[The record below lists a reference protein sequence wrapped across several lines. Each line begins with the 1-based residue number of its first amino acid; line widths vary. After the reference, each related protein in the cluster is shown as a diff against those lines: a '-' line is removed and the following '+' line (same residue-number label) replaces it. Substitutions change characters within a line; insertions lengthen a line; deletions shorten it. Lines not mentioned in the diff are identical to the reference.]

1 MDKRTVD
8 EVSHLINPESLAD
21 FIDQLRGAGYK
32 IGVSQYI
39 AAQELI
45 IALIDRGENLDDPE
59 RLNTLLGPIF
69 CSSPTEQNDFQQ
81 HFNRWISY
89 LKFTRKLLKEA
100 SQTTNKIASKDI
112 QFQSSPKKLRVIG
125 SRINQLIK
133 ILVLAVIL
141 LPISPQRVQSP
152 KLNPIP
158 EPIQAPDGKP
168 SPKPS
173 ISPPPE
179 NPKNTLPS
187 SLSWQLILGLL
198 LLTSFTVYLVWQFLL
213 FRRDQLFLQRLG
225 SIKEPELQ
233 KVLMQKIDRNWL
245 PSDLLNSISKN
256 LKQRNNLPSYKVNID
271 STIERTLK
279 QGGWLSPVYSTIQ
292 SPVEYLLLIER
303 ASFRDHQTKFIEE
316 IIDYLKQDGVFITK
330 YFFEDNPQIC
340 FGKYDMVSPKKIND
354 IINQYHHHCLIIFAD
369 TNRFFSS
376 INGAVEPWIEQL
388 KSWDK
393 RAILTPNPIG
403 NWVQQEME
411 LAQQFIVLPATLPGL
426 YALGQIL
433 NPNVV
438 KLNVLSEEL
447 KPPIPEQLI
456 TQPRR
461 WIDRDP
467 PEPEQIEAMLKLIE
481 QYLGKAG
488 YYWFAACSVFPEL
501 HWNITIYLGN
511 LLKTE
516 AGLSIIDA
524 CTPGRLARLPWF
536 RYGYIPD
543 WLRIRL
549 ISTLTNTQESTI
561 RLALQELLVMS
572 LSGYVNSQSL
582 EIAKNQPYLRPK
594 LISFVIR
601 ILTKIAS
608 ENSPL
613 RDYLFLRFMRKRSA
627 LAIKLP
633 ESLGR
638 LLEKNTLSRS
648 PLIFRVSGIA
658 SILSFQGSRL
668 MSILRLYWQ
677 FYWKALYQRAS
688 IVLFLILIISI
699 LTFIIYNLSLL
710 KSFKPFPTLS
720 TTPISSAAT
729 LASVINCSTATNIV
743 NELDRQ
749 ILFVVQKDYPN
760 SLVSLTAIDE
770 VITEITDYTIPLL
783 LQLPAKKALEQA
795 VKKRGKKPVINSA
808 YRSIARQKVLYDLR
822 ECYGSPIA
830 PPGRSNHQTG
840 LSIDIDDAEGWQPY
854 LEAAGWL
861 KLAND
866 PPHFDFPESEPKAIN
881 VIYTKSFQRLW
892 NLNNPQDKIPENGDY
907 DSETDKRLGLSPVMG
922 FPKGDKCGIECGFE
936 FP

>member
-59 RLNTLLGPIF
+59 CLNTLLGPIF

-81 HFNRWISY
+81 HFNRWVSY
-89 LKFTRKLLKEA
+89 LKFTKKLLKEA
-100 SQTTNKIASKDI
+100 SQTTNKIALKDI

-158 EPIQAPDGKP
+158 EPIPAPEGKP

-354 IINQYHHHCLIIFAD
+354 IINQYHHHRLIIFAD

-467 PEPEQIEAMLKLIE
+467 PEPEQIEVMLKLIE

-501 HWNITIYLGN
+501 HWNITIYLGD

-524 CTPGRLARLPWF
+524 CTSGRLARLPWF

-572 LSGYVNSQSL
+572 LDGYVNSQSL
-582 EIAKNQPYLRPK
+582 EIAKNQPHLRPK
-594 LISFVIR
+594 LIDFIIR
-601 ILTKIAS
+601 IVTKISS

-633 ESLGR
+633 ENLGR
-638 LLEKNTLSRS
+638 LLKKNVPWKALDPRASIALFSILAISMITVTIRS
-648 PLIFRVSGIA
+648 L
-658 SILSFQGSRL
+658 ILSFE
-668 MSILRLYWQ
+668 
-677 FYWKALYQRAS
+677 
-688 IVLFLILIISI
+688 ISPI
-699 LTFIIYNLSLL
+699 LTT
-710 KSFKPFPTLS
+710 KDPTIS
-720 TTPISSAAT
+720 TTPTPAIDC
-729 LASVINCSTATNIV
+729 SVNNKV
-743 NELDRQ
+743 RELDRQ
-749 ILFVVQKDYPN
+749 ILFIMRRDYPN
-760 SLVSLTAIDE
+760 YLVSFLDIDG
-770 VITEITDYTIPLL
+770 VIIRESVRPLL
-783 LQLPAKKALEQA
+783 QPVAKKSLEQA
-795 VKKRGKKPVINSA
+795 IKKRGKKMEINSA
-808 YRSIARQKVLYDLR
+808 YRSIAGQKVLHDYYEKK
-822 ECYGSPIA
+822 ECDIPLASK
-830 PPGRSNHQTG
+830 PGTSNHETG
-840 LSIDIDDAEGWQPY
+840 LAIDIEDSDGWQPY
-854 LEAAGWL
+854 LESAGWTWQG
-861 KLAND
+861 AND
-866 PPHFDFPESEPKAIN
+866 RVHFDFHGSKYESGSKYEISPVAI
-881 VIYTKSFQRLW
+881 KSFQRLW
-892 NLNNPQDKIPENGDY
+892 NLNNPQDRIPENGDY
-907 DSETDKRLGLSPVMG
+907 DSETDKRLGLAPKNG
-922 FPKGDKCGIECGFE
+922 FPKGDKCGIECGFKS
-936 FP
+936 P